1 MKRQEQRNK
10 TQANIIYVLDI
21 LLADLRY
28 LHTSCNKKLTNKIII
43 LQQGTTQENNIIY
56 IRQPLI
62 GIQNNY

>member
-21 LLADLRY
+21 FLADLRY
-28 LHTSCNKKLTNKIII
+28 LHTSSYKNLRNKIII